1 MPYNKQELQPHNI
14 KKFTIHSNEGS
25 TLSFTGNRAFNQVI
39 IYQSIF
45 DDSIRVSA
53 QVADT
58 GSRGASLEEQD
69 DLNLTTGEKVE
80 LVVNDNTPNKQE
92 LAFEGANELCLEYA
106 SSNSSTT
113 MVELEN
119 LHLCHPDVIKNE
131 LESSY
136 VVQCYEGKIS
146 DIVSKLLKEN
156 LGTEKECYADPTL
169 NTLPISGKNEKP
181 LDICTLLATKAVP
194 ESSDQ
199 LAGYFF
205 WQDYQ
210 GYKFKSIDTLF
221 AQNPKRKMI
230 YNQSQYLPPSYT
242 NKILDAAFSNN
253 LSLIENLRMGSLS
266 QTKIRTFDPY
276 TNQYVTNVYSG
287 EDTYNESNNAMSVPP
302 KFGTFMG
309 LSENSS
315 RIINQIY
322 NTGIRPPG
330 STLDTQLET
339 AKETTFNIDEIV
351 RKSMSRFR
359 QSVLFKATIKIYGDF
374 TIFPGDTIECVFPEV
389 SSKDLR
395 LAPSKKKS
403 GKYLVTDVAHLINA
417 EHCFTKLN
425 IVRDSIAE

>member
-1 MPYNKQELQPHNI
+1 MSYNKEELLKQNI

-25 TLSFTGNRAFNQVI
+25 TLSFTGSRAFTQVI

-45 DDSIRVSA
+45 DDSIRVTA
-53 QVADT
+53 HVADT

-80 LVVNDNTPNKQE
+80 LIVVDNSVDKQE
-92 LAFEGANELCLEYA
+92 LVFEGANELCLESA
-106 SSNSSTT
+106 SHNSSTT
-113 MVELEN
+113 MVETEYFN
-119 LHLCHPDVIKNE
+119 LCHPDVIKNE

-136 VVQCYEGKIS
+136 VIQCYEGKIS
-146 DIVSKLLKEN
+146 DIVSKILKEN
-156 LGTEKECYADPTL
+156 LNTEKECYADPTL

-194 ESSDQ
+194 ELSEK
-199 LAGYFF
+199 LAGYLF

-210 GYKFKSIDTLF
+210 GYKFKSIDILF
-221 AQNPKRKMI
+221 GQAPKRKMI
-230 YNQSQYLPPSYT
+230 YNQTPYLPQSYT
-242 NKILDAAFSNN
+242 NKILDAAFANN
-253 LSLIENLRMGSLS
+253 LSLIDNLRMGSLS

-276 TNQYVTNVYSG
+276 TNEYVTNLYNS
-287 EDTYNESNNAMSVPP
+287 EDTYKQSNNAMDVAP
-302 KFGTFMG
+302 KFGTFMN
-309 LSENSS
+309 LAENSS
-315 RIINQIY
+315 GIINQIY

-330 STLDTQLET
+330 STLKKQLET
-339 AKETTFNIDEIV
+339 SKETTFNIDEIV

-359 QSVLFKATIKIYGDF
+359 QSLLFRATIKIYGDF
-374 TIFPGDTIECVFPEV
+374 TIFPGDIIECVFPEV
-389 SSKDLR
+389 SSKDLNIS
-395 LAPSKKKS
+395 PSKKKS

>member
-14 KKFTIHSNEGS
+14 KKFTIYSNEGG
-25 TLSFTGNRAFNQVI
+25 TLSFTGLRAFNQVI
-39 IYQSIF
+39 IHQSIF

-53 QVADT
+53 EVADT
-58 GSRGASLEEQD
+58 GSRGVSLEEQD

-80 LVVNDNTPNKQE
+80 LVVNDNTPDKQE
-92 LAFEGANELCLEYA
+92 LVFEGANELCLEYA

-146 DIVSKLLKEN
+146 DIISKLLKEN

-169 NTLPISGKNEKP
+169 NTLPISGKNERP

-194 ESSDQ
+194 ELSDQ

-205 WQDYQ
+205 WQDYE
-210 GYKFKSIDTLF
+210 GYKFKSIDVLF

-230 YNQSQYLPPSYT
+230 YNQTQYLPPPYT

-276 TNQYVTNVYSG
+276 TNQYVTNLYNS
-287 EDTYNESNNAMSVPP
+287 EDTYNEYNNAMSVPP
-302 KFGTFMG
+302 QFGTFMG
-309 LSENSS
+309 LAENSS

-417 EHCFTKLN
+417 EHCFTK
-425 IVRDSIAE
+425 